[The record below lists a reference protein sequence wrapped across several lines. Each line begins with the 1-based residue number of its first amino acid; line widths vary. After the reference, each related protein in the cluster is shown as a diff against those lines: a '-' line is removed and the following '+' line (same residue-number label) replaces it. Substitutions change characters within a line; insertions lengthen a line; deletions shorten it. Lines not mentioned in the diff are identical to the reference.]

1 MMTLADAKTA
11 AHLLLVT
18 FDEDAELQPCD
29 LSLDEPM
36 CFEQAFDCITEDDE
50 LLLNWPEDILF
61 AIAEMMVVISRMG
74 LAWNDRARLLAV
86 LDPFVDLR
94 QPSLFQA
101 A

>member
-18 FDEDAELQPCD
+18 FDEDADLQPCD

-36 CFEQAFDCITEDDE
+36 VFEQAFDCITEDDVLVTE
-50 LLLNWPEDILF
+50 WPEDILF

-74 LAWNDRARLLAV
+74 LAWDDRARLLSI
-86 LDPFVDLR
+86 LDPFADLR
-94 QPSLFQA
+94 QSDLFEA